1 MGYQK
6 TMATMTAFALVAGL
20 AMTGCA
26 TTDGEGQGASLA
38 ETGVSQAEPTQTV
51 EFEGVRFSIPES
63 YHEGAAPSDSKESVL
78 YIDEEKNDYLILMKV
93 ELPKEAGTM
102 RGEQIVHSLK
112 SAAEAFPK
120 SLLGEEVESYCA
132 HHDDSFAMPI
142 FAVDP
147 FEYEGD
153 HYAIRSIGVNG
164 SFFIV
169 AQAVCS
175 EDNPER
181 LDTMLSSCEYVDTP
195 SYDLVHAATALV
207 CGEDAARSL
216 EAQAKSEL
224 RSAVSQQQQELVD
237 KARAKATPSQKS
249 AMDRAK
255 RYLEVSAFSKEG
267 LIAQLEY
274 EGFSHADAEFGATW
288 VVVNWP
294 EQADRKA
301 KSYLEI
307 KSLSRSGL
315 IEQLEYEGF
324 TREEA
329 EHGADSV
336 GL

>member
-1 MGYQK
+1 MKYQK
-6 TMATMTAFALVAGL
+6 ALVTTAAALALVASL
-20 AMTGCA
+20 AVAGCA
-26 TTDGEGQGASLA
+26 ATGGASLA
-38 ETGVSQAEPTQTV
+38 ETGATHAEPTQMI
-51 EFEGVRFSIPES
+51 EFEGVRLAIPES
-63 YHEGAAPSDSKESVL
+63 YQESAAPSDSGESVL
-78 YIDEEKNDYLILMKV
+78 YIDEEKGDYLTLTKV

-120 SLLGEEVESYCA
+120 SLLGEEVEGYCA
-132 HHDDSFAMPI
+132 HHDDSFALPI

-147 FEYEGD
+147 FEHEGN
-153 HYAIRSIGVNG
+153 HYAIRAIGVNS
-164 SFFIV
+164 SFFVI

-181 LDTMLSSCEYVDTP
+181 LDALLSTCEYIDTP
-195 SYDLVHAATALV
+195 NYDLVHAATSLV
-207 CGEDAARSL
+207 CGEDAAREL
-216 EAQAKSEL
+216 ESQVKSEL

-307 KSLSRSGL
+307 KSFSRSGL